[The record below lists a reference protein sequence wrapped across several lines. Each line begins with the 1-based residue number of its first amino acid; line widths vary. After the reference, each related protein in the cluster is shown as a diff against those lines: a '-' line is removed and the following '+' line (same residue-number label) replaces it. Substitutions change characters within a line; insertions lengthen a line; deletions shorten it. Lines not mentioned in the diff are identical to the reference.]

1 MKTISG
7 VLSGISRVARCGV
20 ELSREGDRRLKWFD
34 YYESHGRNARLTC
47 RHFDISPQ
55 TFYRWKRRYDEKRL
69 ESLESRSHRPH
80 RVRRPLYSVELVE
93 AVLKLREQYPR
104 WGKDKLLVLLRNEGF
119 NTSSSTVGRILSYAR
134 QRGILREPTLSYV
147 SASKRSR
154 NRPYAIR
161 KPADYVAKQAG
172 DIVQVDTLDLR
183 PLPGVVVK
191 HFTAHDVMS
200 KWNVLDVYS
209 RATSAT
215 AARFVDTV
223 EVRMPFRVRA
233 LQIDG
238 GSEFQGAFEEVC
250 QSRGIKLFVLPP
262 RSPKLNG
269 GVERAHRTH
278 TEEFYEVTD
287 NSFELEDLRR
297 ELLEWETTYNRVRPH
312 QSLGYLT
319 PYQFLSQNQK
329 GGQVSPL
336 N

>member
-1 MKTISG
+1 MKTVSG
-7 VLSGISRVARCGV
+7 VLSGISRVARLGV
-20 ELSREGDRRLKWFD
+20 VLSREGERRLKWFD

-55 TFYRWKRRYDEKRL
+55 TFYRWNKRYDAKRL
-69 ESLESRSHRPH
+69 ESLEDQSHRPH
-80 RVRRPLYSVELVE
+80 RVRQPLYSVELIE
-93 AVLKLREQYPR
+93 AVTRLREQYPR
-104 WGKDKLLVLLRNEGF
+104 WGKDKLLVLLLKEGF
-119 NTSSSTVGRILSYAR
+119 KTSSSTVGRILTYAKR
-134 QRGILREPTLSYV
+134 RGILKEPTVSYV
-147 SASKRSR
+147 SAGKRSR

-161 KPADYVAKQAG
+161 KPSEYVAKEAG
-172 DIVQVDTLDLR
+172 DIVQLDTLDLR

-191 HFTAHDVMS
+191 HFTAHDVTS

-209 RATSAT
+209 RASAAT
-215 AARFVDTV
+215 AARFVDTI
-223 EVRMPFRVRA
+223 ELRMPFRVRA
-233 LQIDG
+233 MQIDG

-250 QSRGIKLFVLPP
+250 QIRGIKLFVLPP

-287 NSFELEDLRR
+287 SSFELEDLRKQ
-297 ELLEWETTYNRVRPH
+297 LLEWETTYNRVRPH

-319 PYQFLSQNQK
+319 PYQFLTQHRK
-329 GGQVSPL
+329 GEQVSPL